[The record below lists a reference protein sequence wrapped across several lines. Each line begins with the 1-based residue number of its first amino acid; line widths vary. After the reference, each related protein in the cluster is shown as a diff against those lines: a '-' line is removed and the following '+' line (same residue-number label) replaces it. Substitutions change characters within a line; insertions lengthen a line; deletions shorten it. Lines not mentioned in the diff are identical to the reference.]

1 MGPLARPTCAL
12 AQPIKRADTIW
23 VEPRYEAEIAY
34 TEITGDG
41 MLRQPSFKGLL

>member
-1 MGPLARPTCAL
+1 MPRVGFLTANDRQGRHLQMFAL
-12 AQPIKRADTIW
+12 N
-23 VEPRYEAEIAY
+23 YEAEVEF